1 MVRPAWPGPPRFWLA
16 ALLAKS
22 TWGSLKLCRPLMVE
36 MTTVNRMIGRMIGM
50 VIWKNVRIGP
60 APSILAAS

>member
-1 MVRPAWPGPPRFWLA
+1 
-16 ALLAKS
+16 
-22 TWGSLKLCRPLMVE
+22 MVE

-50 VIWKNVRIGP
+50 VIWKKVRTGP

>member
-1 MVRPAWPGPPRFWLA
+1 MA
-16 ALLAKS
+16 ALLANR

-36 MTTVNRMIGRMIGM
+36 TITVNRMIGRMIGM
-50 VIWKNVRIGP
+50 VIWKNVRMGP